1 MDVDKTPAFRDGH
14 AAPLIQVLAWLFIS
28 FSALSVLSHFATK
41 KAMSRPFTK
50 ADGYY
55 DVHPWLTCFKILD
68 IGQAITFLSPAGQA
82 IGNSQSDYP
91 KNTIMQAWKA
101 MYIGDILFVSTLV
114 AAKLSLLVPFTTVTP
129 VVKHRVMM
137 YTTSAVTVVWGITA
151 VFLIAFQCPSPQ
163 RWDIE
168 NPQCMDFRS
177 IRTFNAVMNIVTDLA
192 LVTVPTL
199 MVIPLQVGSDRKL
212 TLLVGFWCR
221 LMYTKQCRGSIGCS
235 IFFISNLSLQ
245 DSNLLNTIWPIVV
258 SGQVVKVTS
267 IMTSTIPFLKPFLV
281 SLESSLTLNPSSV
294 IHTTTLGYKTTG
306 STGRHPSSYIKIG
319 TPNSQGTRSNKL
331 NNIWVS
337 ADFEVKGEPSMEL
350 SERRGN

>member
-50 ADGYY
+50 ADGI
-55 DVHPWLTCFKILD
+55 LSTALILD

-221 LMYTKQCRGSIGCS
+221 LIVVGASAVQ

>member
-1 MDVDKTPAFRDGH
+1 MAMR
-14 AAPLIQVLAWLFIS
+14 APLIQVLAWLFIS

-50 ADGYY
+50 ADGI
-55 DVHPWLTCFKILD
+55 LSTALILD

-137 YTTSAVTVVWGITA
+137 YTTSAVTVVW
-151 VFLIAFQCPSPQ
+151 CPSPQ

-199 MVIPLQVGSDRKL
+199 MVIPLQVGSDRKPHSSSWI
-212 TLLVGFWCR
+212 LVSVVGASAV
-221 LMYTKQCRGSIGCS
+221 Q

-267 IMTSTIPFLKPFLV
+267 IMTSTIPFLKPFL
-281 SLESSLTLNPSSV
+281 
-294 IHTTTLGYKTTG
+294 GA
-306 STGRHPSSYIKIG
+306 TGRHPSSYIKIG